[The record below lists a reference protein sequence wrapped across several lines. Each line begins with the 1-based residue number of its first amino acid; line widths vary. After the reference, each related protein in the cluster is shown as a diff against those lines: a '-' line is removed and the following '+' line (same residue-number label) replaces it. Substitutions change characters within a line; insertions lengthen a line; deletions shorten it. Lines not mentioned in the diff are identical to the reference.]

1 MTSHRIESYGVLTLF
16 GCLCLAACLSGF
28 SSDPAQRPVVLAS
41 KVIPVEW
48 TNELVLGR
56 LLIEATVANTQHDLS
71 RLLAQPWYASID
83 VKTSKA
89 NQKKSLSSCNDYFLH
104 KELGL
109 RAEHDHD
116 INPLLEFIVMCE
128 AARLLSQATPAKYSK
143 IPKNPLD
150 AQLPKKL
157 PKALALLTSK
167 IEWNRAQNNPKL
179 THWSEVNSITKVE
192 KKSAHQSIYYSN
204 GGAQTLSILGH
215 GDINGNKDD
224 DILVAVKDTVTGGT
238 YFNFRL
244 FVLTVTEQ
252 GKWRII
258 AQY

>member
-1 MTSHRIESYGVLTLF
+1 MKSRTYVRNCRTRV
-16 GCLCLAACLSGF
+16 
-28 SSDPAQRPVVLAS
+28 
-41 KVIPVEW
+41 
-48 TNELVLGR
+48 
-56 LLIEATVANTQHDLS
+56 S

-83 VKTSKA
+83 VKTSKT
-89 NQKKSLSSCNDYFLH
+89 NQKKSLSSCTDYLLN

-109 RAEHDHD
+109 RAEHDQD

-128 AARLLSQATPAKYSK
+128 AARLLSQATPANYSK
-143 IPKNPLD
+143 IPANPLD

-167 IEWNRAQNNPKL
+167 IEWNRAQKNPKL

-192 KKSAHQSIYYSN
+192 NKSAHQSIYYSI
-204 GGAQTLSILGH
+204 GGTQTLSILGH
-215 GDINGNKDD
+215 GDINGNKED

-238 YFNFRL
+238 YFNLRL

-258 AQY
+258 EQY